1 MARGF
6 QNNYLK
12 NIDNKNDSIRPKEM
26 LSHETLEGERRT
38 QWIEWI
44 TFFRR
49 NPNYLIRDYF
59 GIILYPYQILLI
71 WALQKSNWIYV
82 VASRAI
88 GKTYI
93 LAIWSLTLAVL
104 YPGIKVVVTA
114 KTIKQGGIL
123 LSEKMQSLR
132 DTYPNVNREIRSM
145 TTNPNNMECLFHN
158 GSTIRVVPSSENAR
172 GGRANYLVIDESR
185 LVGKEILESVLKPYL
200 FNRTPPFRLLPEF
213 ANKKE
218 LNEEGRIAYLTS
230 SYYKSDVWWAT
241 LTAGVKRIVGGDMNS
256 TLLCFDYLS
265 SLYHNIKSEQMLINE
280 MNDSDPI
287 TVQQEYLNIPSG
299 QSGQSYLRM
308 SFFKRN
314 IKKALYPQRVENFDS
329 KKNPYDIKK
338 TDGELRVLCVDI
350 ATRANR
356 VNDNSII
363 GVLRLIPE
371 KGKGYKRSLVYMESF
386 KGINTI
392 VQAKRIKEIFY
403 DLSCDYIVLD
413 LQNAGIS
420 IFDSLGQ
427 VTSYEERGVEYP
439 PMTVSDNPFVDEKL
453 YLELKERTL
462 GINPL
467 PIIFPILATSQ
478 LNSQIAVS
486 FRSSLQKKMW
496 EFLLGEAEAEEFL
509 VKTNKEYF
517 GVEDESSRAFLLNPY
532 VQTGLFISEC
542 VNLDLS
548 LVSGNIKLTER
559 SQNHKDRYSS
569 ISYGNY
575 IISEVFDKDII
586 GENKEEDDF
595 ETMSALFYSG

>member
-6 QNNYLK
+6 QNDYIK
-12 NIDNKNDSIRPKEM
+12 NIDNKNDLVRPKDM
-26 LSHETLEGERRT
+26 VNHDVLEGERRER
-38 QWIEWI
+38 WIEWI

-59 GIILYPYQILLI
+59 GIKLYPYQILLI
-71 WALQKSNWIYV
+71 WALEKSSWIYV

-132 DTYPNVNREIRSM
+132 DTYPNVQREINKM

-158 GSTIRVVPSSENAR
+158 GSTIRVVPSSPNAR
-172 GGRANYLVIDESR
+172 GSRANYLIIDESR
-185 LVGKEILESVLKPYL
+185 MVDKEILESVLKPLL
-200 FNRTPPFRLLPEF
+200 FNRTPPFRLLDKY
-213 ANKKE
+213 AKDKD
-218 LNEEGRIAYLTS
+218 LNEGGKIAFLTS
-230 SYYKSDVWWAT
+230 AYYKAETWWIN
-241 LTAGVKRIVGGDMNS
+241 LKAGVKRIVDGDMNA

-265 SLYHNIKSEQMLINE
+265 SLYHNIKDEEMLFNE

-299 QSGQSYLRM
+299 QSGQSYFRM
-308 SFFKRN
+308 SLFKRN
-314 IKKALYPQRVENFDS
+314 VKRALYPQKVESFDS

-338 TDGELRVLCVDI
+338 LDGELRFLCCDI
-350 ATRANR
+350 ATRANKT
-356 VNDNSII
+356 NDNSISV
-363 GVLRLIPE
+363 VLRLIPE
-371 KGKGYKRSLVYMESF
+371 KGKGYKRSIVYMESF

-392 VQAKRIKEIFY
+392 VQARRIKEIYY
-403 DLSCDYIVLD
+403 DVSCDYIVLD
-413 LQNAGIS
+413 LQQAGIS

-427 VTSYEERGVEYP
+427 VTLAEDRGLEFP
-439 PMTVSDNPFVDEKL
+439 PMGVVQNNFIEEKL
-453 YLELKERTL
+453 RNELTERTL
-462 GINPL
+462 GLNPL
-467 PIIFPILATSQ
+467 PVIFPILASPQ

-496 EFLLGEAEAEEFL
+496 EFLISEAEAEEFL

-517 GVEDESSRAFLLNPY
+517 GTDDEDARAFLLNPY
-532 VQTGLFISEC
+532 IQTGLFISEC

-548 LVSGNIKLTER
+548 LVSGNIKLTEK
-559 SQNHKDRYSS
+559 SSNYKDRYSAV
-569 ISYGNY
+569 SYGNFV
-575 IISEVFDKDII
+575 ISEVFDKELL
-586 GENKEEDDF
+586 GEFREEDQF
-595 ETMSALFYSG
+595 EVLASLFYSS